1 MFRCAGVH
9 HRRPRHHENFPFA
22 IARALEFARHLPNY
36 RTLRL
41 LDRNVGHEFK
51 SICACSRSLDRRNA
65 NALMA
70 GDDLHS
76 LPHFVK
82 FYSRGAPRFAI
93 HRDSAI
99 HDRGMHFDFFAIES
113 DEGLLVGRDI
123 KIGRKNSV
131 RWRGCELHVHL
142 FSDFCAVLPESQDE
156 FIERFVGWTGNLDP
170 SITLVGAPLADF
182 DLPDF
187 EISAGAK
194 NLIEDLWQNQR
205 IDNMSAQLNRFQK
218 HPQNLA
224 EESERASQ
232 PNQGLESKSQETRKL
247 NFNRGS
253 SFADYGGQVTRV
265 NAD

>member
-9 HRRPRHHENFPFA
+9 HRWSRHYENFSFA
-22 IARALEFARHLPNY
+22 VARALEFARHLPNH
-36 RTLRL
+36 RALRL
-41 LDRNVGHEFK
+41 FDRNVGHEFK
-51 SICACSRSLDRRNA
+51 SIGACSRSLDRRNA

-76 LPHFVK
+76 LPYFVK

-123 KIGRKNSV
+123 KIGRKNPV
-131 RWRGCELHVHL
+131 RRRGCELHVHL
-142 FSDFCAVLPESQDE
+142 FSDFCAVLPKSQDE
-156 FIERFVGWTGNLDP
+156 LIERFVGWTGNLDP
-170 SITLVGAPLADF
+170 SVTLVGAPLADF

-187 EISAGAK
+187 EISTGAK
-194 NLIEDLWQNQR
+194 NLIEDLRQNQR
-205 IDNMSAQLNRFQK
+205 IDNVTAQLNRLRK

-224 EESERASQ
+224 DGSQRASQ
-232 PNQGLESKSQETRKL
+232 AKQGLESGSQETRKL
-247 NFNRGS
+247 DFKPRI
-253 SFADYGGQVTRV
+253 TRI